1 MAVSGNLA
9 GQPITLDNAASEQ
22 TLLRIEQ
29 IMASQA
35 SGPDGA
41 AAKQAAATA
50 AQNFAQEAGRAGVDL
65 RDVGAG
71 AGTAAT
77 GLFSLNR
84 AAGQFKRATDSA
96 IRATQGF
103 GASLSNQQP
112 FAMAEQM
119 ISVGAQGVGGAF
131 DAMASKIPVV
141 GSALGGL
148 AKAGVVV
155 AGAMLGAFVGAIKKT
170 SEEFTKVQKA
180 GGLFGGDLLV
190 FRDAANQA
198 GLQMSQYN
206 AVIAR
211 AGEAMASFGGTTTK
225 GAKEF
230 AQANSAFIGGY
241 SDQMLRMGIDYED
254 MGVRTAEYMETLQL
268 SGTALGKVG
277 VTSGDVAAGAAR
289 LAKQQKMLAA
299 MNGESI
305 ESQKQRQKQARTD
318 AAFQASLSGMNDK
331 QRTEMEALITQFPHL
346 SQAIK
351 ETIVTGD
358 AVSAEAI
365 MAVQAA
371 GTQGNII
378 LEGVRNITEGVNPE
392 EQVTGIMRS
401 LEANADVI
409 AAETRDAA
417 ETVKLGILG
426 VNSQFVN
433 AYTEQFLPLQ
443 NTAVKAG
450 ANTFSNIE
458 EDMNNMQGAASKAT
472 ENVIKIQQDFQR
484 ASIELSSAVTNILDS
499 DFGGKVTDLIALPT
513 QILADVAGGINS
525 ATMSG
530 FLQEIG
536 LEEGPRG
543 PTPVQMGGRAGEFA
557 TVPTTAGF
565 TGPDDGTRGTPDSS
579 GAMGG
584 DPSMDESAGMAP
596 VATTNRDPQET
607 TDPGVLGAV
616 NGLKKA
622 IDNQTN
628 QLVSAIQNM

>member
-1 MAVSGNLA
+1 
-9 GQPITLDNAASEQ
+9 
-22 TLLRIEQ
+22 
-29 IMASQA
+29 
-35 SGPDGA
+35 
-41 AAKQAAATA
+41 
-50 AQNFAQEAGRAGVDL
+50 
-65 RDVGAG
+65 
-71 AGTAAT
+71 
-77 GLFSLNR
+77 
-84 AAGQFKRATDSA
+84 
-96 IRATQGF
+96 
-103 GASLSNQQP
+103 
-112 FAMAEQM
+112 
-119 ISVGAQGVGGAF
+119 
-131 DAMASKIPVV
+131 MASKIPVV

-180 GGLFGGDLLV
+180 GGLFGGDLLN
-190 FRDAANQA
+190 FLDTANQA

-277 VTSGDVAAGAAR
+277 VTSGDVAAGAPR

-401 LEANADVI
+401 LEANADGTLKHVM
-409 AAETRDAA
+409 
-417 ETVKLGILG
+417 
-426 VNSQFVN
+426 
-433 AYTEQFLPLQ
+433 PLKQ
-443 NTAVKAG
+443 
-450 ANTFSNIE
+450 
-458 EDMNNMQGAASKAT
+458 
-472 ENVIKIQQDFQR
+472 
-484 ASIELSSAVTNILDS
+484 
-499 DFGGKVTDLIALPT
+499 
-513 QILADVAGGINS
+513 
-525 ATMSG
+525 
-530 FLQEIG
+530 
-536 LEEGPRG
+536 
-543 PTPVQMGGRAGEFA
+543 
-557 TVPTTAGF
+557 
-565 TGPDDGTRGTPDSS
+565 
-579 GAMGG
+579 
-584 DPSMDESAGMAP
+584 
-596 VATTNRDPQET
+596 
-607 TDPGVLGAV
+607 
-616 NGLKKA
+616 
-622 IDNQTN
+622 
-628 QLVSAIQNM
+628 